1 MSGADQSQMFRML
14 LDEIDDTLSD
24 FESRCLRLDASNP
37 QTELNDMFRFVHN
50 IKGASRIYGLSEFGT
65 FVHSV
70 EDLLGRLRMQ
80 PFQMDSSVTDLLL
93 QVHKFLSAW
102 VEELR
107 KDPKH
112 VPNGEVILS
121 EIQALIHGIGESP
134 ADNSSNIEEPNKI
147 AADLPNIADLLRMK
161 KQKDEP
167 SLALNAT
174 EKHPVAE
181 TKEFLNQEIS
191 VFGKREKTTA
201 NTTPKSEIY
210 AFDDD
215 IKRRIQQTKKK
226 RPTGNLKI
234 GSNKIDEIMQL
245 IGELSIQQSILWHHH
260 QMGSLDNVVCKNAI
274 SLNQKTIKDLQEMIL
289 GLRMQP
295 IDGLFQR
302 VERST
307 RDLARELDKKVTLI
321 MDGAN
326 ILMDKTVIEK
336 MADPLIHLLR
346 NAIDHGV
353 ESEADRIAKNK
364 SVPAIVK
371 VTATQDSG
379 QVIIDIEDDG
389 QGIDPAK
396 ILIKAK
402 EKGMIKEGQLVTE
415 SELIKLIFEPGFS
428 TKEAVTEISG
438 RGVGMDV
445 VQQSIQEIGGTIEIK
460 TVVGRGTAF
469 HITLPT
475 SLEIVD
481 ALIFKVGESTYIVPT
496 QDVQEILELKD
507 LTVSRLASGC
517 PAIRVHDQMV
527 PVENL
532 SDYLDEKEAKQSD
545 DSQNFVALLIKLKD
559 RSNVAFRI
567 DEIISQQQIV
577 VRPLSDHLSRLPG
590 FTAVGVLG
598 NGEPAL
604 ILSMSFIGEC
614 YFNWTHK
621 GRDSRRA
628 L

>member
-1 MSGADQSQMFRML
+1 MSGSDQSQMFRML

-24 FESRCLRLDASNP
+24 FESRCLRLDTSSP
-37 QTELNDMFRFVHN
+37 QAELNDMFRFVHN
-50 IKGASRIYGLSEFGT
+50 IKGASRIYGLGEFGT
-65 FVHSV
+65 FVHSI
-70 EDLLGRLRMQ
+70 EDLLGRLRTQ
-80 PFQMDSSVTDLLL
+80 PHQMDSSVTDLLL
-93 QVHKFLSAW
+93 QVHKFLSEW
-102 VEELR
+102 VEVLR
-107 KDPKH
+107 SNPKY
-112 VPNGEVILS
+112 VPNGEVILA
-121 EIQALIHGIGESP
+121 EIQALIHGIGEGP
-134 ADNSSNIEEPNKI
+134 AEDLNKTPEKNKI
-147 AADLPNIADLLRMK
+147 AEDLPNIADLLK
-161 KQKDEP
+161 KKKKKEENP
-167 SLALNAT
+167 SAFPKI
-174 EKHPVAE
+174 E
-181 TKEFLNQEIS
+181 
-191 VFGKREKTTA
+191 
-201 NTTPKSEIY
+201 NTTPPQEFFTPETTAKKTDSPPIASQKSEIY
-210 AFDDD
+210 AFEDD

-260 QMGSLDNVVCKNAI
+260 QMGSLDNLICKNAI
-274 SLNQKTIKDLQEMIL
+274 SMNQKTIKDLQEMIL

-307 RDLARELDKKVTLI
+307 RDLARELDKRVTLV

-346 NAIDHGV
+346 NAIDHGIENEDV
-353 ESEADRIAKNK
+353 RRAKNK
-364 SVPAIVK
+364 PVPAIVK

-389 QGIDPAK
+389 QGIDPERILAK
-396 ILIKAK
+396 AQ
-402 EKGMIKEGQLVTE
+402 EKGMIKEGQHISEIELV
-415 SELIKLIFEPGFS
+415 KMIFEPGFS
-428 TKEAVTEISG
+428 TKESVTEISG

-445 VQQSIQEIGGTIEIK
+445 VQQSIQEIGGTIEITTK
-460 TVVGRGTAF
+460 VGRGTAF

-481 ALIFKVGESTYIVPT
+481 ALVFKVGESTYIVPT
-496 QDVQEILELKD
+496 QEVQEILELKGEA
-507 LTVSRLASGC
+507 LNYLASGC
-517 PAIRVHDQMV
+517 SAVRVHDQMV

-532 SDYLDEKEAKQSD
+532 SDYLDAQGIIPID
-545 DSQNFVALLIKLKD
+545 TSQNFIALLVKLKD

-567 DEIISQQQIV
+567 DEIVSQQQIV

-604 ILSMSFIGEC
+604 ILSMGFIGEC
-614 YFNWTHK
+614 YFNWTHT
-621 GRDSRRA
+621 GREPRRV